1 MTTTTDFKSRV
12 SGLPMLADTFGPA
25 YTLGRIAIR
34 ALKRAADPRRVDW
47 DQVHK
52 ATIIESIEQH
62 GQDPDEV
69 HEALC
74 RHSPGAVSSEKQEQ
88 LRGII
93 DELGPDLSRRYDQ
106 AAAKQDAEYS
116 SQKAANGGK
125 IKFIKT

>member
-12 SGLPMLADTFGPA
+12 SRLPMLADTFGPA
-25 YTLGRIAIR
+25 HTLGRIAMR

-69 HEALC
+69 HDALS
-74 RHSPGAVSSEKQEQ
+74 RHSPGATSPEKQEQ
-88 LRGII
+88 LRQLL
-93 DELGPDLSRRYDQ
+93 DQLGPDLSQRYDQ
-106 AAAKQDAEYS
+106 ARARQDAEYAA
-116 SQKAANGGK
+116 QKASNGGR